1 MATEVAQIPAE
12 ETPAVAAA
20 AAASTEN
27 AAAAEQAE
35 KPAAE
40 PVAAAAAA
48 VTENAAAAA
57 AVANNAQDNNKEDAK
72 ASPAEAAADGAAAAA
87 ASADGAKKDGGDASA
102 AAAAAPAKSEAPAQ
116 KFNVHKTNF
125 EKDIIYLYQFSRTPL
140 LPSLS
145 PYCLKVET
153 WLRLVG
159 LKYEV
164 KKKKIHFHRFST
176 ACEEKL
182 ARLLNIFKF
191 LHDFPFPWRVF
202 HHLHQFFPLAYTHT
216 LTYVCIHLCMYFC
229 GRDFFYTHELSRTHT
244 PSKTAMIVC

>member
-20 AAASTEN
+20 ATTEN
-27 AAAAEQAE
+27 AAAGEAE

-40 PVAAAAAA
+40 PVAAVVA
-48 VTENAAAAA
+48 VVAENAAA
-57 AVANNAQDNNKEDAK
+57 ANNAQDNNKEDAK
-72 ASPAEAAADGAAAAA
+72 DAAAADGA
-87 ASADGAKKDGGDASA
+87 DAKKDGEAAA

-164 KKKKIHFHRFST
+164 NFH
-176 ACEEKL
+176 
-182 ARLLNIFKF
+182 IFTN
-191 LHDFPFPWRVF
+191 LH
-202 HHLHQFFPLAYTHT
+202 LYL
-216 LTYVCIHLCMYFC
+216 
-229 GRDFFYTHELSRTHT
+229 
-244 PSKTAMIVC
+244 

>member
-20 AAASTEN
+20 ATTEN
-27 AAAAEQAE
+27 AAAGEAE

-40 PVAAAAAA
+40 PVAAVVA
-48 VTENAAAAA
+48 VVAENAAA
-57 AVANNAQDNNKEDAK
+57 ANNAQDNNKEDAK
-72 ASPAEAAADGAAAAA
+72 DAAAADGA
-87 ASADGAKKDGGDASA
+87 DAKKDGEAAA

-164 KKKKIHFHRFST
+164 NFHIFT
-176 ACEEKL
+176 NL
-182 ARLLNIFKF
+182 HLYLYLNIFKF
-191 LHDFPFPWRVF
+191 CTLFPISISLAGFSSSLLFSPSIHMYVF
-202 HHLHQFFPLAYTHT
+202 L
-216 LTYVCIHLCMYFC
+216 
-229 GRDFFYTHELSRTHT
+229 R
-244 PSKTAMIVC
+244 